1 MSSNK
6 NEIIS
11 SSKKDYKNIIIEQL
25 NEVLK
30 QRKKKNVIWAIRA
43 YNKALES
50 IKLHE
55 DPIYNSED
63 LENIKGLGK
72 SIKEKIQE
80 IFDNGIVTELS
91 ELSEENVNQS
101 KVLEQLA
108 NIAGI
113 GDVKANDLYTK
124 HNIRS
129 IEDLKNNQ
137 HLLNNKQVIGLK
149 YFNDIQIRIPRAEL
163 IKHEKLLK
171 SIVDKYSN
179 VECEIAG
186 SYRRL
191 EKTSGDID
199 ILITHKNDDISVFKN
214 IIDELIQSNYIK
226 DIMAYGK
233 KKFMGFCKLKNH
245 KITRRI
251 DILYTAPV
259 QYPFALL
266 YFTGSHG
273 NNVIMRVYALSKG
286 YSLSE
291 YGLTY
296 SSGPKKGQYVDH
308 PFRTEKDIYD
318 FLKLKYV
325 KPEDRK
331 QNIKLVEI

>member
-1 MSSNK
+1 MSINK
-6 NEIIS
+6 N
-11 SSKKDYKNIIIEQL
+11 DYKSIIIEQL
-25 NEVLK
+25 NSVLK
-30 QRKKKNVIWAIRA
+30 QRKKKNEIWAIRA
-43 YNKALES
+43 YTKALES
-50 IKLHE
+50 LKLYE
-55 DPIYNSED
+55 NPIYTCND
-63 LENIKGLGK
+63 LENIKGIGK

-80 IFDNGIVTELS
+80 IFDNGIITELA
-91 ELSEENVNQS
+91 ELSDENVNES
-101 KVLEQLA
+101 KVLEELA
-108 NIAGI
+108 HIAGI

-124 HNIRS
+124 NNIRS
-129 IEDLKNNQ
+129 IEDLRNNQ
-137 HLLNNKQVIGLK
+137 HLLNDKQVIGLK
-149 YFNDIQIRIPRAEL
+149 YYEDITKRISRVELQKHSIL
-163 IKHEKLLK
+163 IK
-171 SIVDKYSN
+171 SIIDKYPN
-179 VECEIAG
+179 VEFEIAG

-199 ILITHKNDDISVFKN
+199 VLITHKNDDITVFKR
-214 IIDELIQSNYIK
+214 IIDEFIETNYIK
-226 DIMAYGK
+226 DILAYGK

-245 KITRRI
+245 KIARRL

-273 NNVIMRVYALSKG
+273 NNVIMRVYALTKG
-286 YSLSE
+286 YSLNE

-296 SSGPKKGQYVDH
+296 STGPKKGKYVDY

-331 QNIKLVEI
+331 QNIKLDEL

>member
-6 NEIIS
+6 N
-11 SSKKDYKNIIIEQL
+11 DYKNIIMEQL
-25 NEVLK
+25 NSVLK
-30 QRKKKNVIWAIRA
+30 QRKKKNEIWAIRA
-43 YNKALES
+43 YTKALES
-50 IKLHE
+50 LKLYE
-55 DPIYNSED
+55 KPIHNSDD
-63 LENIKGLGK
+63 LENIKGIGK

-80 IFDNGIVTELS
+80 IFDNGIITELS
-91 ELSEENVNQS
+91 ELTDENVNES
-101 KVLEQLA
+101 KILEELA

-129 IEDLKNNQ
+129 IDDLKNNQ
-137 HLLNNKQVIGLK
+137 HLLNDKQVIGLK
-149 YFNDIQIRIPRAEL
+149 YYSDIQKRIPRTE
-163 IKHEKLLK
+163 IQKHSTLLK
-171 SIVDKYSN
+171 NIINKYSN
-179 VECEIAG
+179 VEYEIAG

-199 ILITHKNDDISVFKN
+199 ILITHKNDDITVFKK
-214 IIDELIQSNYIK
+214 IIDELIETKYIK
-226 DIMAYGK
+226 DILAYGK

-245 KITRRI
+245 KVARRL

-273 NNVIMRVYALSKG
+273 NNVIMRVYALTKG
-286 YSLSE
+286 YSLNE

-296 SSGPKKGQYVDH
+296 SNGPKKGQYVDH

-331 QNIKLVEI
+331 QNIKLEEL